1 MAQKQADEKRIG
13 ELFIRDRIISEE
25 ELQQAVMV
33 QQNQPMYKPLG
44 EVCMDLGFISRTKLR
59 TMLDKYRKRIRLGD
73 LLLNMGRI
81 SEMTLMNALL
91 MQQESRGKL
100 GQILLMKS
108 FITQLSLTNALG
120 VQLTIPTM
128 TPDTD
133 LIDKNL
139 LKEISANFLY
149 KRKVIPVSRNE
160 KEGVVTVIMNDPL
173 DHETIIDLEKIF
185 RVEIEPAMLTR
196 GEIDI
201 ILDSLLDTWFNASD
215 GHAL

>member
-1 MAQKQADEKRIG
+1 MAEKQADEKKIG
-13 ELFIRDRIISEE
+13 ELLVSDRILSEE
-25 ELQQAVMV
+25 QLQQAVMV
-33 QQNQPMYKPLG
+33 QQNQPTYKPLG
-44 EVCMDLGFISRTKLR
+44 EVCMDLGFVSRTKLR
-59 TMLDKYRKRIRLGD
+59 TILDKYRKRIRLGD
-73 LLLNMGRI
+73 LLLNMGKI

-108 FITQLSLTNALG
+108 FITQPSLTDALG

-133 LIDKNL
+133 LMDKNL
-139 LKEISANFLY
+139 LKDVSANFLY

-173 DHETIIDLEKIF
+173 DVETIIDLEKIF
-185 RVEIEPAMLTR
+185 RVGIEPAILTR